1 MIYVTK
7 KPLNRFV
14 TNRYSKVS
22 DLRQDG
28 INGLAYEN
36 PSVQLEDSFHNFIRG
51 NILIEMGLACPK
63 TTHFAQ

>member
-14 TNRYSKVS
+14 TNRYNKVA
-22 DLRQDG
+22 DLRQDR

-36 PSVQLEDSFHNFIRG
+36 PSVQQEDSFHNF
-51 NILIEMGLACPK
+51 L
-63 TTHFAQ
+63 

>member
-14 TNRYSKVS
+14 TNRYSKVA
-22 DLRQDG
+22 DLGQDG

-36 PSVQLEDSFHNFIRG
+36 PSVQQEDSFHNF
-51 NILIEMGLACPK
+51 L
-63 TTHFAQ
+63 

>member
-14 TNRYSKVS
+14 TNRYNKVA
-22 DLRQDG
+22 DLGQDG

-36 PSVQLEDSFHNFIRG
+36 PSVQRDDSFHDFI
-51 NILIEMGLACPK
+51 
-63 TTHFAQ
+63 